1 MNYAEMKPVSD
12 LGVSDFQRSKRP
24 GIRLLFS
31 QIKAHWPLYVG
42 GAFGILLVNL
52 TELAFP
58 KFMQWGIDTVL
69 MSPNSQIPKL
79 LQGEN
84 NSQTL
89 MYLAIGL
96 FCVSIV
102 ALISR
107 ACWRQC
113 LARRSH
119 WSGYWLRKNLWESI
133 CHQPLQIFNRYPMG
147 DLINRCISDVNPARF
162 VLGFT
167 HVNTWDT
174 VFFSTIGTLS
184 LFFMDTRIAI
194 ASLIVFLILPF
205 LIQKLVKEEF
215 RLHDEAQAKLS
226 RLSERITQ
234 MVATVRLQR
243 ASAMENMWVRHLSQ
257 DAKTYAEKQFEVEKT
272 AWACFPYGGGAT
284 FLCYLIIFSL
294 GLPRIVSGEMT
305 VGQFVGSLSLVLLLQ
320 GPLFSLSEIL
330 AEWQKGLASLN
341 RIAEIIDLAKP
352 SLANR
357 PDVALNQSLSLEN
370 LSFSYNGVDRA
381 VLNNLSLSLE
391 VGVALGIS
399 GEIGAGKS
407 TLLHLIAGLEPSS
420 SGLIRIFGKDVM
432 STSREEITKLISL
445 VPQKPFLFAGTI
457 RENLCLESDFSDD
470 ELWSVLDDMRL
481 GEDFRKLKLG
491 LKTIVGEW
499 GISLSGGQRQ
509 RMALARAL
517 LRPKPILLLDDCLS
531 AVDAVT
537 EEFIVRAIKR
547 RIKDVTVIWVAH
559 RPSTLKL
566 CDIVYDLKQGK
577 LVKREGASHGRV

>member
-1 MNYAEMKPVSD
+1 MSLAEVKPFLN
-12 LGVSDFQRSKRP
+12 LGDSGLQKSKRP

-31 QIKAHWPLYVG
+31 QLRAHWMLYAG
-42 GAFGILLVNL
+42 GAFGILVVNL

-69 MSPNSQIPKL
+69 MSSNSKIPKIL
-79 LQGEN
+79 EGASRIE
-84 NSQTL
+84 TL
-89 MYLAIGL
+89 KHLAFGL
-96 FCVSIV
+96 FCVSIIG
-102 ALISR
+102 LFSR

-133 CHQPLQIFNRYPMG
+133 CLQPLQIFNRYPIG

-174 VFFSTIGTLS
+174 IFFSTVGTLS
-184 LFFMDTRIAI
+184 LFFMDARIAF
-194 ASLIVFLILPF
+194 ASLVVFLILPF
-205 LIQKLVKEEF
+205 FIQKLVREEF

-243 ASAMENMWVRHLSQ
+243 ASAMENMWVSHLSQ
-257 DAKTYAEKQFEVEKT
+257 DAKIYAQKQFEVEKT
-272 AWACFPYGGGAT
+272 AWTCFPYGGGAT
-284 FLCYLIIFSL
+284 FLCYFIIFSL

-341 RIAEIIDLAKP
+341 RIAEIIELNKP
-352 SLANR
+352 SLADR
-357 PDVALNQSLSLEN
+357 TDSPSDKSLVVEN
-370 LSFSYNGVDRA
+370 LSFSYNNLKHP
-381 VLNNLSLSLE
+381 VLCNLSFSLE
-391 VGVALGIS
+391 SGVALGIS
-399 GEIGAGKS
+399 GEIGVGKS
-407 TLLHLIAGLEPSS
+407 TLLHLIAGLESS
-420 SGLIRIFGKDVM
+420 TPGSIRIFGRDVM
-432 STSREEITKLISL
+432 STPREQITTLINL

-457 RENLCLESDFSDD
+457 QENLCLESNFSDA
-470 ELWSVLDDMRL
+470 ELWSVLEDMQL
-481 GEDFRKLKLG
+481 SEDFRRLKLG

-537 EEFIVRAIKR
+537 EEYIVRAIKR

-559 RPSTLKL
+559 RPSTLSL
-566 CDIVYDLKQGK
+566 CDIVYDLNNGK
-577 LVKREGASHGRV
+577 LVKREVVSHGRV